1 MAQCDVN
8 RARFLHLAYTSSVLK
23 HEREGI
29 GTYKEKKLHLIL
41 KKYFDSDPDHE
52 EVPLAGFVAD
62 IYDGSEIMEIQ
73 TSGFASMGDKLEAFL
88 PLCPVTVIYPV
99 AEKKWVCWID
109 PETGEFSAK
118 NRSPKKGRVFDAVP
132 EMIYILKYL
141 QHPNLTVRVVMLE
154 IEEYRLLDGKRSK
167 TKKRGSHRFERM
179 PVDMFGI
186 YDFHSA
192 EDFASQLPPLPD
204 PFTSADFAAAA
215 RLRGRR
221 ISAALK
227 VLEELGVI
235 IRCGKKG
242 KAVLYKICPT
252 ADEIFHEDY

>member
-1 MAQCDVN
+1 MAQHEMN
-8 RARFLHLAYTSSVLK
+8 RARFLQLAYTFSVLE
-23 HEREGI
+23 HAREGI

-41 KKYFDSDPDHE
+41 KKYFDSDPTHE

-62 IYDGSEIMEIQ
+62 IYDGSEIIEIQ

-88 PLCPVTVIYPV
+88 PLCPVTVVYPV

-118 NRSPKKGRVFDAVP
+118 NRSPKKGRIFDAVP
-132 EMIYILKYL
+132 EMIYIRKYL
-141 QHPNLTVRVVMLE
+141 QHPNLTIRVVMLE

-179 PVDMFGI
+179 PVDMFAV

-192 EDFASQLPPLPD
+192 ADFAAQMPPLPE
-204 PFTSADFAAAA
+204 PFTSADFASAA

-227 VLEELGVI
+227 VLEESGVI
-235 IRCGKKG
+235 CRCGKKG
-242 KAVLYKICPT
+242 NSILYRICSA
-252 ADEIFHEDY
+252 ADEFFCGDY